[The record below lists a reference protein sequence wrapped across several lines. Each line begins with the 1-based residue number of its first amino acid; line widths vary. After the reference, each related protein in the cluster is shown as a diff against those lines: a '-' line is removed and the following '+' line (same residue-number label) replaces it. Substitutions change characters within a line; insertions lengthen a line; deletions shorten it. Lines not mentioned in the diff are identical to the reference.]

1 MQDKILFREKQKF
14 TQWWLWVILLGVS
27 LIFVGTFLMQIIGG
41 TPLGDNPL
49 SNEGYVIGLFII
61 ALFLVFFYYLELE
74 TIIKPSGIYV
84 RFFPF
89 HFSFK
94 HYPWDSIRKCCVK
107 QYSPIGDFGGWG
119 VRFSLF
125 GKGTAYNVDGDYGL
139 QLEFLTPK
147 KLLIGTQKPQE
158 LTEAL
163 DLANLTKL

>member
-1 MQDKILFREKQKF
+1 M
-14 TQWWLWVILLGVS
+14 VA
-27 LIFVGTFLMQIIGG
+27 
-41 TPLGDNPL
+41 LGDSFGSKSHFCWYLFDANNRRYSTRRQSIEQRRVRNWPL
-49 SNEGYVIGLFII
+49 YYGAFSC
-61 ALFLVFFYYLELE
+61 FFYYLELE

-94 HYPWDSIRKCCVK
+94 HYPWDSIRKCYVK

-119 VRFSLF
+119 VRISLF